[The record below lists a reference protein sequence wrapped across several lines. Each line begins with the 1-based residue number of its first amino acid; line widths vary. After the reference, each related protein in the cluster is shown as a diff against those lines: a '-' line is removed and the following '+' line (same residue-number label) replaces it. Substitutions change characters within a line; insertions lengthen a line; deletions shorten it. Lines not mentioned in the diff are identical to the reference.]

1 MIRFILVRHGQTEWN
16 VGGRYQGQSDVAL
29 TEEGRQQARLL
40 AENFPVAEVH
50 RIYASDLKR
59 ASETADIIAA
69 RFGLPVTKDK
79 IFRELSFGDWEG
91 LTYKEIVSR
100 WPDAMENFLRH
111 PDKLNIPH
119 GETFQEV
126 QQRAVKGLH
135 AIMADPANEDKTIV
149 IVAHG
154 AILRTILTAQLH
166 MSLEYAWSI
175 RQFNTAVNIV
185 RYDEGRPTVELI
197 NGTAHLGKLR

>member
-126 QQRAVKGLH
+126 QQRAMKGLY